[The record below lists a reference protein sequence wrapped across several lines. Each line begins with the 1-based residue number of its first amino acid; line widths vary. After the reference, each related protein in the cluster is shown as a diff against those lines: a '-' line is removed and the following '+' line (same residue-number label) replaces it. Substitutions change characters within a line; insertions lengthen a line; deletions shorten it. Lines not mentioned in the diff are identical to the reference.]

1 MIIYLIHNFDDIPS
15 EVLEYN
21 PVIINEG
28 NYKEK
33 KDAYKIKGRFAARK
47 TPFIGI
53 IDDDNTL
60 IKGFYSEASSNVFKD
75 FLEYEK
81 QK

>member
-1 MIIYLIHNFDDIPS
+1 MNVYLIHNFDDIPS
-15 EVLEYN
+15 EVLAYK
-21 PVIINEG
+21 PIIINEG

-33 KDAYKIKGRFAARK
+33 KEAYKIKGRFAARK

-53 IDDDNTL
+53 INDDNIL
-60 IKGFYSEASSNVFKD
+60 IKGFYSEASDNVFKD